1 MLSLLLIW
9 SDWSISLARII
20 LGILIAVHGIPKIKN
35 IKGTAEWMSSNG
47 FKPGIFW
54 SIIVSVLESFGGFF
68 LIFGFLTQYIALLL
82 SIQFIVIII
91 WKILKHQSFSSLE
104 IDLLVLVICL
114 ILLFNGSKALSI
126 DQFFGLF

>member
-9 SDWSISLARII
+9 SDWSIFIARII
-20 LGILIAVHGIPKIKN
+20 LGILIAVHGIPKVKN

-82 SIQFIVIII
+82 SIQFVVIII
-91 WKILKHQSFSSLE
+91 WKILKHQSFNSLE
-104 IDLLVLVICL
+104 IDLLILVICL
-114 ILLFNGSKALSI
+114 ILLFNGSKTLSI